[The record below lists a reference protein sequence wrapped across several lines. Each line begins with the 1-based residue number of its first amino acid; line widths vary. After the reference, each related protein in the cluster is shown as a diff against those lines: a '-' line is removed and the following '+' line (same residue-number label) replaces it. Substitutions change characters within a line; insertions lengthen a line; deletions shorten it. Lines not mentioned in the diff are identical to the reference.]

1 MVGIMEKE
9 EEGLQEKN
17 LTISLVITCLIMIVI
32 TDMVMI
38 GIVQA
43 MDIMEISMDRKNGTM
58 VKTLGSKRKM
68 VFNRT
73 SMNPTAQTRSENMV
87 PGTILSLI
95 LAALTTQTIEIRVL
109 DDLSGMGVEDLGKT
123 FPETRIETS
132 KSKEVLE
139 TMRLKAHR
147 ENSLLLRKKM
157 FSTQGK
163 LIKSSPRSTARD
175 QDKAVLVTRIQT

>member
-1 MVGIMEKE
+1 MEKE
-9 EEGLQEKN
+9 EEGHQEKI

-38 GIVQA
+38 GIFQA

-73 SMNPTAQTRSENMV
+73 SMNPTACTQTRSENMV
-87 PGTILSLI
+87 TGTIPILV
-95 LAALTTQTIEIRVL
+95 LAALTTQTLEIRIL
-109 DDLSGMGVEDLGKT
+109 EDLSGMGVEEVGKT

-132 KSKEVLE
+132 KSKEVHE
-139 TMRLKAHR
+139 TMLMKAHR
-147 ENSLLLRKKM
+147 ENSLVLFKRM
-157 FSTQGK
+157 FSTLGK
-163 LIKSSPRSTARD
+163 LIQSLPRSPARD
-175 QDKAVLVTRIQT
+175 

>member
-1 MVGIMEKE
+1 MEKE
-9 EEGLQEKN
+9 EEGHQEKI

-73 SMNPTAQTRSENMV
+73 NMNPTACTQTRSENMV
-87 PGTILSLI
+87 TGTIPILV

-109 DDLSGMGVEDLGKT
+109 EDLSGMGVEEVGKT

-132 KSKEVLE
+132 KSKEVHE
-139 TMRLKAHR
+139 TMMMKARR
-147 ENSLLLRKKM
+147 ENSLVLFKRM
-157 FSTQGK
+157 FSTLGK
-163 LIKSSPRSTARD
+163 LIQSLPRSPARD
-175 QDKAVLVTRIQT
+175 

>member
-9 EEGLQEKN
+9 EGVLQEKN

-43 MDIMEISMDRKNGTM
+43 MDIMEISMDRKNCTM

-109 DDLSGMGVEDLGKT
+109 DDLSGMGVEELGKT

-139 TMRLKAHR
+139 TMLMKAHR

-157 FSTQGK
+157 FSTLGK

-175 QDKAVLVTRIQT
+175 QDKAVPVTRIQT

>member
-1 MVGIMEKE
+1 
-9 EEGLQEKN
+9 
-17 LTISLVITCLIMIVI
+17 
-32 TDMVMI
+32 
-38 GIVQA
+38 
-43 MDIMEISMDRKNGTM
+43 
-58 VKTLGSKRKM
+58 M

-109 DDLSGMGVEDLGKT
+109 DDLSGMGVEELGKT

-139 TMRLKAHR
+139 TMLMKAHR

-157 FSTQGK
+157 FSTLGK

-175 QDKAVLVTRIQT
+175 QDKAVPVTRIQT